1 MMESNN
7 ITKYFNT
14 ESYYKIL
21 LLQIIFTIPALIIFI
36 QFITSKLILGIY
48 GIFFL
53 YFIEILSGIIGL
65 FCCILI
71 LFCKRKN
78 IIVILTSIIICE
90 FNIFSILRFNPNGI
104 YNYYCHICEYI
115 FQIAS

>member
-7 ITKYFNT
+7 MTKYFNT

-48 GIFFL
+48 AYFFIF
-53 YFIEILSGIIGL
+53 YRNTKRNNWIILL
-65 FCCILI
+65 HPHLI
-71 LFCKRKN
+71 LQEKK
-78 IIVILTSIIICE
+78 
-90 FNIFSILRFNPNGI
+90 
-104 YNYYCHICEYI
+104 YYCYTNKHNYMRLQYI
-115 FQIAS
+115 FHSKI